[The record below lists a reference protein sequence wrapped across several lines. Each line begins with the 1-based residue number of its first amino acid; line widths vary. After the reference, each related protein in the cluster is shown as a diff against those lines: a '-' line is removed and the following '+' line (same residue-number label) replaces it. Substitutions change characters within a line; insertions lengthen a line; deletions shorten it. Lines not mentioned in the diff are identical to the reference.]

1 MFGSMWIY
9 YWLKARSSELVILKD
24 NTMWFCDDIVLILEL
39 KVLKGA
45 AGSQLKTGVFA
56 LKKFEDLRNFESEEF
71 LVKARF

>member
-9 YWLKARSSELVILKD
+9 LCPKARSSELVILKD
-24 NTMWFCDDIVLILEL
+24 NTMWFCDDIVLVLEL

-45 AGSQLKTGVFA
+45 AGSQLKTGVFT
-56 LKKFEDLRNFESEEF
+56 LEEFENLRNFESEKF

>member
-1 MFGSMWIY
+1 
-9 YWLKARSSELVILKD
+9 
-24 NTMWFCDDIVLILEL
+24 MWFCDDIVLVLEL

-45 AGSQLKTGVFA
+45 AGSQLKTGVFS

>member
-24 NTMWFCDDIVLILEL
+24 NAMWFCDDIVLVLKLE
-39 KVLKGA
+39 VLKGA
-45 AGSQLKTGVFA
+45 AGSQLKTSVFT
-56 LKKFEDLRNFESEEF
+56 LEKFEDLRNFESEEF

>member
-24 NTMWFCDDIVLILEL
+24 NTMWLCDDIVLVLEL

-45 AGSQLKTGVFA
+45 AGSQLEIGVFT
-56 LKKFEDLRNFESEEF
+56 LEEFENLWNFESEEF

>member
-56 LKKFEDLRNFESEEF
+56 LKKFEDLWNFESEVF